1 MKFLAWIRE
10 KLIVIG
16 ETKNLQES
24 KTKQTIS
31 SEVEIASQ
39 MHK

>member
-1 MKFLAWIRE
+1 MKFLTGIRG

-16 ETKNLQES
+16 ETKNLKES